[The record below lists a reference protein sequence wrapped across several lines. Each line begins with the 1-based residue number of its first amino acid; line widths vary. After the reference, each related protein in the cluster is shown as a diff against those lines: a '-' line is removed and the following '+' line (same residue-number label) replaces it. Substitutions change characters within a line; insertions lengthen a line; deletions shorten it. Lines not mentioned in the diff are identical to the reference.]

1 MSPADLLASASGQKI
16 RFTVALS
23 ERVEGASLVVRLPRA
38 WTGTAQGGLPFARA
52 PRLSGSAGGR
62 ARLRRSGRSVELAFD
77 QASANDTASFEV
89 TDVGIPAGSYELPF
103 AWRDVAGRTRRAGTV
118 RVVFRAP
125 IREGEKR
132 NPFAGL
138 RTPRIEQNATAAA
151 EESETFIAAKP
162 GDPNRV
168 AVGVN
173 GPDFSAYL
181 SGDGGQTWQKRTVP
195 STIDVPGS
203 STDQTH
209 SICCDPAYAG
219 DSLGNIWYGG
229 LSFSGGAGAPSRIVV
244 NRIGAGTSSFQP
256 KTVGLPRRGSGQ
268 QDKPMMTIDSAPGS
282 PTFGRLYVVWNE
294 PAAGGAIN
302 LVISQCDTRSG
313 PISNPANCDNADNW
327 SSPVSVTQSPGSYIY
342 GDVAVGPDG
351 KAYVTWWDYSS
362 TNAIRGADL
371 RSGRG
376 DLLDEC
382 GVGGADYDC
391 QSRRDGR
398 HPGALCLP
406 DRGSAGRKGCSLTA
420 GRGRSFGR
428 AAERAGVRDLGRS
441 PLR

>member
-1 MSPADLLASASGQKI
+1 MSSPLP
-16 RFTVALS
+16 
-23 ERVEGASLVVRLPRA
+23 GATS
-38 WTGTAQGGLPFARA
+38 
-52 PRLSGSAGGR
+52 
-62 ARLRRSGRSVELAFD
+62 
-77 QASANDTASFEV
+77 
-89 TDVGIPAGSYELPF
+89 
-103 AWRDVAGRTRRAGTV
+103 AGRTRRAGTV

-195 STIDVPGS
+195 SAVDVPGS
-203 STDQTH
+203 STDQTQR
-209 SICCDPAYAG
+209 ICCDPAFAA